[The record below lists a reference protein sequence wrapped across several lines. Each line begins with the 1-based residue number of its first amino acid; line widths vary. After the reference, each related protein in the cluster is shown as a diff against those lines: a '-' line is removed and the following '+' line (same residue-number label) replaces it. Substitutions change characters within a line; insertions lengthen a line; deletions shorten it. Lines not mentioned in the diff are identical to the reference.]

1 MDAFFASVEQNDNPD
16 LRGKP
21 VVVGSPSAR
30 GVIAAASY
38 EARKFGVRSA
48 MPSSVA
54 MRLCDNLMFVKGR
67 MGRYKEVSGKIFDI
81 FHSFTDV
88 VEPLSVDEAFLD
100 VSSSAETISRAAV
113 IAVEIKE
120 SVKSKT
126 GLIASAGISFN
137 KFFAKIASDQDKP
150 DGLFL
155 IDENDADNFLSGM
168 PIDKFFGVGKVTASK
183 MHLYGIHTG
192 ADLQKVSRN
201 FLVRNFGKA
210 GIFYFDIC
218 RGIDNRPVDPGRE
231 RKSVGAELTFEN
243 DLTTRFQIIAE
254 LYNIEKEL
262 WSRVEKHGK
271 SGRTLTVKVK
281 FDDFTVVTRSFTL
294 EKKIHDFKTL
304 HAEVTRIRESI
315 DFHRKKIR
323 LLGVTISNLGDN
335 RPGTE
340 QMELWD
346 DG

>member
-1 MDAFFASVEQNDNPD
+1 
-16 LRGKP
+16 GKP

-38 EARKFGVRSA
+38 EARKVGVRSA

-54 MRLCDNLMFVKGR
+54 MRLCASLLFVKGR
-67 MGRYKEVSGKIFDI
+67 MGRYKEVSGMIFDI
-81 FHSFTDV
+81 FHSFTDI

-100 VSSSAETISRAAV
+100 MSSSAGSISIAAE

-120 SVKSKT
+120 SIKCET
-126 GLIASAGISFN
+126 GLNASAGISFN
-137 KFFAKIASDQDKP
+137 KFFAKIASDLDKP
-150 DGLFL
+150 DGLFI
-155 IDENDADNFLSGM
+155 IDENDANDLILRL
-168 PIDKFFGVGKVTASK
+168 PIDKFFGIGRVTASK

-192 ADLQKVSRN
+192 ADLQKVSRD

-210 GIFYFDIC
+210 GDFYFDIC
-218 RGIDNRPVDPGRE
+218 RGIDNRPVDPDRE
-231 RKSVGAELTFEN
+231 RKSVGAEITFEN
-243 DLTTRFQIIAE
+243 DLKTKFQIIAE
-254 LYNIEKEL
+254 LYNIEKEV

-281 FDDFTVVTRSFTL
+281 FDDFTMVTKSSTL
-294 EKKIHDFKTL
+294 EKKISDFKTL
-304 HAEVTRIRESI
+304 HAEVTRIRENI

-335 RPGTE
+335 KPGTK
-340 QMELWD
+340 QMELWND
-346 DG
+346 MG